1 MLVRFTVVPWCIR
14 FVPIEARFALV
25 PHLKYRVPMK
35 DTGLES
41 ARPLSHDNGLPLGRA
56 DTRKRQRHGAAE
68 EVATRTHEVSARS
81 WAEDLMF
88 QEVVLNCSAQGK
100 IEKMNWDSG
109 GSPIL

>member
-1 MLVRFTVVPWCIR
+1 MAPGIVAAAVAEVDPQRRMLVRFTVVPWCIH

-56 DTRKRQRHGAAE
+56 DTRKRQRHGAAAE
-68 EVATRTHEVSARS
+68 DLA
-81 WAEDLMF
+81 AEDLMF
-88 QEVVLNCSAQGK
+88 
-100 IEKMNWDSG
+100 
-109 GSPIL
+109 